1 MIFRGKKLSDLQL
14 EDFQRLVNDRV
25 QEYDTV
31 EYKRD
36 MYGNS
41 DADKR
46 EMLKDITSMANHRGG
61 YLLIGIDENEE
72 GIPTDIVGIEAGSH
86 VERITSCCLDNV
98 DKRIVGL
105 DVRDVPL
112 SNGRVVIIIS
122 IPESINAPHIITHTG
137 LNQFWKRHGRQKD
150 KMTIDEIGEVFDKR
164 LSNLNRLD
172 RFLFTRKA
180 EILEDI
186 GEQTFMIISAAPP
199 YLRNETIF
207 NNRDENLR
215 NLISQ
220 PPRLQQVNRGISC
233 GRPYP
238 NINGLRADNRT
249 PYSRMDIPV
258 EMYIELFAIGYI
270 EFGVLIEKDDSLG
283 IVIRSGVEPPLIVD
297 FIGFVQSVYE
307 QYLPFSP
314 LAISFS
320 ILNAKGIWLATSHH
334 TERESREKW
343 QRQHLELEKFYVDN
357 ISEERKLLTKAIC
370 DRLWQCFHRET
381 CNLFDDAGTF
391 RLPGEH

>member
-1 MIFRGKKLSDLQL
+1 MIFHGKKLSDLQP

-25 QEYDTV
+25 QECDTV

-36 MYGNS
+36 MYGNA
-41 DADKR
+41 DAAKR

-61 YLLIGIDENEE
+61 YLLIGIDENDE
-72 GIPTDIVGIEAGSH
+72 GIPTDIVGIEAGGH

-112 SNGRVVIIIS
+112 SNGRVVTIIS
-122 IPESINAPHIITHTG
+122 IPESVNAPHIITHTG

-150 KMTIDEIGEVFDKR
+150 KMTIDEIGEAFDKS
-164 LSNLNRLD
+164 LSNLNRID
-172 RFLFTRKA
+172 RFIFTRKA

-186 GEQTFMIISAAPP
+186 GDKTFMVISAAPR
-199 YLRNETIF
+199 YLRNEAIF
-207 NNRDENLR
+207 NSRDENLR

-220 PPRLQQVNRGISC
+220 PPRLQQVSSGISC

-238 NINGLRADNRT
+238 TINGLRADNHA

-258 EMYIELFAIGYI
+258 TMYIEVFASGYI
-270 EFGVLIEKDDSLG
+270 EFGVLIERDNNLG
-283 IVIRSGVEPPLIVD
+283 IVIRSLVEPPLIVD
-297 FIGFVQSVYE
+297 FMGFVQSVYE

-314 LAISFS
+314 LVIFFF
-320 ILNAKGIWLATSHH
+320 ILNAKGIWLVTSNH

-343 QRQHLELEKFYVDN
+343 ERQHLELGEFYVDN
-357 ISEERKLLTKAIC
+357 ISEERKLLTKVIC

-391 RLPGEH
+391 RIPR